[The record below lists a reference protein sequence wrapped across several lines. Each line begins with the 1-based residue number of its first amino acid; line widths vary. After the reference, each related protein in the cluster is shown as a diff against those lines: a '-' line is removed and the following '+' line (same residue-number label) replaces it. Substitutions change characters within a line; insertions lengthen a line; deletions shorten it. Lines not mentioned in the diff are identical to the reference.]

1 MLGDYAAPI
10 FARMVMAEKNLKV
23 GPFSLVSQAG
33 QFAWL
38 PSCGSFYTCMSSSS
52 PSVFITWNTL
62 NFAPVVLSVV
72 LSLVYLTWVLDVGNG
87 SKDLFFFFSIDLL
100 ETLLLIIM
108 KRYEHSRLISSTIRF
123 WASLS

>member
-52 PSVFITWNTL
+52 PLSIHYLEYIEFCTCCLECSVKSGIL
-62 NFAPVVLSVV
+62 NVGVGCRKWFKGPV
-72 LSLVYLTWVLDVGNG
+72 
-87 SKDLFFFFSIDLL
+87 FFFFN
-100 ETLLLIIM
+100 
-108 KRYEHSRLISSTIRF
+108 RPVGNTITDHNEKV
-123 WASLS
+123 